1 MKIWT
6 FGRKEVASI
15 MTSMCMVGAAQAA
28 DQVLIMTISE
38 YARAPL
44 PGVKHDAQNAL
55 QLAQKLGYNTVQATV
70 LKDQQLTSQ
79 GMRQA
84 LREFSARVQTNDRV
98 FFYYSGHGASYLNK
112 GQCSAAL
119 VTQDAQLIDT
129 QEIKQYLDQIKEK
142 VQDAL
147 VIFDAC
153 HSGGHQDLAL
163 MTAGGKSRG
172 PAGDARSIG
181 LIGKAWTP
189 KEGESCSQPVNFT
202 KSWPAPQIGSRSIAN
217 PDNNFTFISAAS
229 EQQVALDDKDRGGLA
244 TTSLLQ
250 CASDGVA
257 TSGLATPATLAACA
271 QLKIDVAVPA
281 LNVKYGSKWTAHT
294 LEVKGN
300 KQRSLAQVKTVQPV
314 ASAQSLPLTT
324 SDSAQVIQKFEQLLA
339 GVNGNWALSVQPTA
353 MNISLSQPD
362 PQREVTFPFTSSQ
375 PGYGYI
381 LYVGSDGKDM
391 YQLFPEPGENNAMPA
406 GGKFPTTRI
415 DGPAGN
421 NTFLFLLTQTPRDFS
436 QVFKTN
442 GVAINGDVLTNV
454 QCEMENRN
462 AVRINGRAQCGG
474 KRNAVRTDKEK
485 SLGAVEGY
493 AAQLVVVEGR

>member
-1 MKIWT
+1 MNSWT
-6 FGRKEVASI
+6 SGRKVLAGITACTWILGS
-15 MTSMCMVGAAQAA
+15 AQAA

-38 YARAPL
+38 YDRSPL
-44 PGVKHDAQNAL
+44 PGVKHDAKNAL
-55 QLAQKLGYNTVQATV
+55 QLAQKLGFNTAQATV

-98 FFYYSGHGASYLNK
+98 FFYYSGHGASYLNR

-119 VTQDAQLIDT
+119 VSHDAQLVDT
-129 QEIKQYLDQIKEK
+129 QEIKQYLDQMKEK

-172 PAGDARSIG
+172 AIGDARPTG
-181 LIGKAWTP
+181 LSGKTWTP
-189 KEGESCSQPVNFT
+189 KEGESCNQPINFT
-202 KSWPAPQIGSRSIAN
+202 KSWPVPQIGARSITN

-229 EQQVALDDKDRGGLA
+229 EQQVALDDKERGGLA

-250 CASDGVA
+250 CASEGVV
-257 TSGLATPATLAACA
+257 TNGLATPATLAACA
-271 QLKIDVAVPA
+271 QSKVDVAVPV
-281 LNVKYGSKWTAHT
+281 LNAKYGSKWTAHT

-300 KQRSLAQVKTVQPV
+300 KQRSLAQVKTVPQAEPAQNAPV
-314 ASAQSLPLTT
+314 ASSA
-324 SDSAQVIQKFEQLLA
+324 SAQVIQRLEQYLA
-339 GVNGNWALSVQPTA
+339 GANGNWVLSVQPTA
-353 MNISLSQPD
+353 LNINLSQSD
-362 PQREVTFPFTSSQ
+362 AQRGVAFPFTSSQ
-375 PGYGYI
+375 PGYGYV

-406 GGKFPTTRI
+406 SGKFPETRI
-415 DGPAGN
+415 DGPGGK

-436 QVFKTN
+436 QVFKAN
-442 GVAINGDVLTNV
+442 GVAISGDVLTNV

-462 AVRINGRAQCGG
+462 AVRINGQAQCGG

-485 SLGAVEGY
+485 SLGPVEGY